1 MASPPNSMHVVF
13 SAECNH
19 ALTWQAVGLFAS
31 HAALRHPG
39 NITRLLACSD
49 EQLASYRGLGVG
61 PTFVHHNMRFGHP
74 TLIDETG
81 YPSYNKPAS
90 VMFWLEAVRPTEEFV
105 ALLDTD
111 MLLRAPLDARALGA
125 RRGVVVSAEYSYLVG
140 TTTALAERFLDAA
153 QRPLAAQCGGFHI
166 FHRDDIAAIAPL
178 WIEYTRRARAFAHA
192 DQEQYLRESFR
203 DWAAASATLDAG
215 ERAVR
220 RKQAMW
226 QAEMYGYA
234 FGAAVAGVS
243 HVVRRDTMLYPG
255 YVPHAGI
262 LPEILHYGSDFAV
275 EPGPAGGGERLYFN
289 KMTLVDLDLYA
300 CADGARGG
308 GRDGDTSRGGF
319 WFLKRPPPPR
329 DAAGAPRSPRDLLCI
344 WTVEAL
350 NAAFCGFYRAH
361 CGAAAA
367 ALECPAPHPELG
379 ALLHRCADTSAECAK
394 FARQGECVSNP
405 AWMLGECARSCDAC
419 GARDRRLVAEA
430 LGPAHAYGPLARLPD
445 PRAADGWHAHH
456 GRRATAKRRLRE
468 LAAEHGCAQRCSF
481 FGVRLRYGAA
491 LPQVSDAGECADAAA
506 AAAPAAA
513 LPHRL
518 SGVVGLAEF
527 GAPLRCLRLSGPLR
541 LGGRGCDARG
551 DTRLRGGIVLVE
563 RGGCSFARKARRA
576 QEAGALAA
584 LVYDG
589 GAADPLVAITMSD
602 SDGADGAAVTIPV
615 LNLPRAS
622 GERLVRALREANVE
636 ATAAAAEAAAAGE
649 EGGVCGASG
658 DLLVSIEGLEVETEG
673 GDAGGGGDW
682 DAATV
687 QLVERCA
694 VGVPTRGVSA
704 LPDGDAYPHAGA
716 LPMRPCAR
724 FDRVF
729 PFEPWE
735 LDDADWDV
743 LGC

>member
-166 FHRDDIAAIAPL
+166 FHRDDLAVIAPL

-275 EPGPAGGGERLYFN
+275 EPGAAGGGERLYFN

-405 AWMLGECARSCDAC
+405 GFMASECAQSCGKCSETPHPVRPYMGSPVHTCFDE
-419 GARDRRLVAEA
+419 DPAEA
-430 LGPAHAYGPLARLPD
+430 CASLAAAGACSSQVAFMQEACRRTCAFCNASAAASLHSELDALGFDSAAAERAPSHVSSTRRAKPSASR
-445 PRAADGWHAHH
+445 PRPTGGTATSC
-456 GRRATAKRRLRE
+456 GRRASSGRRARRPE
-468 LAAEHGCAQRCSF
+468 
-481 FGVRLRYGAA
+481 
-491 LPQVSDAGECADAAA
+491 D
-506 AAAPAAA
+506 
-513 LPHRL
+513 
-518 SGVVGLAEF
+518 
-527 GAPLRCLRLSGPLR
+527 
-541 LGGRGCDARG
+541 GGR
-551 DTRLRGGIVLVE
+551 
-563 RGGCSFARKARRA
+563 
-576 QEAGALAA
+576 
-584 LVYDG
+584 
-589 GAADPLVAITMSD
+589 
-602 SDGADGAAVTIPV
+602 
-615 LNLPRAS
+615 
-622 GERLVRALREANVE
+622 
-636 ATAAAAEAAAAGE
+636 
-649 EGGVCGASG
+649 
-658 DLLVSIEGLEVETEG
+658 
-673 GDAGGGGDW
+673 
-682 DAATV
+682 
-687 QLVERCA
+687 
-694 VGVPTRGVSA
+694 
-704 LPDGDAYPHAGA
+704 
-716 LPMRPCAR
+716 
-724 FDRVF
+724 
-729 PFEPWE
+729 
-735 LDDADWDV
+735 
-743 LGC
+743 